1 MKSIYHSNKS
11 QRPDIMMTPMIDV
24 VFLLLVFFL
33 ATASFDRVEQILPS
47 GVSEAPQAVSGTAA
61 TQTEPLPVKEVDEI
75 VVRLENNGNG
85 QLRLVLNDSPQ
96 TDLRQLVAQLS
107 QIIKIRNDVPVI
119 IDPANDLPT
128 NEVIAVY
135 DAVRAVGF
143 TSLFLTAK

>member
-61 TQTEPLPVKEVDEI
+61 TQTEQLPVKEVDEI
-75 VVRLENNGNG
+75 VVRLENNGSG
-85 QLRLVLNDSPQ
+85 QLRIVLNDSPQ
-96 TDLRQLVAQLS
+96 TDTRQLVAQLS

-119 IDPANDLPT
+119 INPANDLPT

>member
-24 VFLLLVFFL
+24 VFLLLIFFL

-47 GVSEAPQAVSGTAA
+47 GVSEAPQAVSGTAT
-61 TQTEPLPVKEVDEI
+61 TQTETLPVKEVDEI
-75 VVRLENNGNG
+75 IVRLENNGSG
-85 QLRLVLNDSPQ
+85 QLRIVLNDSPQ

>member
-61 TQTEPLPVKEVDEI
+61 TQTEQLPVKEVDEI
-75 VVRLENNGNG
+75 VVRLENNGSG
-85 QLRLVLNDSPQ
+85 QLRIVLNDSPQ
-96 TDLRQLVAQLS
+96 TDTRQLVAQLS